1 LIDDLTLIFGIL
13 AGVSECIIVF
23 ILPSVFYYIA
33 DRKVRAKE
41 GWIGKEGKVK
51 RGEMVA
57 VAFFFSLGLCYFTVS
72 NYFNI
77 MKLKKF

>member
-51 RGEMVA
+51 RG
-57 VAFFFSLGLCYFTVS
+57 
-72 NYFNI
+72 
-77 MKLKKF
+77 